1 MRRVRNTINFNTEE
15 ILEKLSIDELI
26 FELKRRNKE
35 EEIREIA
42 FHYILGKVGYQHDRI
57 ERISEVLSSEA
68 KHPSFS
74 KASN

>member
-1 MRRVRNTINFNTEE
+1 MRNTINFNTEE

-42 FHYILGKVGYQHDRI
+42 FNYILGKVGYQHEQI
-57 ERISEVLSSEA
+57 ERICDVLSKET
-68 KHPSFS
+68 KHPSFN
-74 KASN
+74 KASY

>member
-1 MRRVRNTINFNTEE
+1 MRNTINFNTEE
-15 ILEKLSIDELI
+15 ILEKLTIDELV

-42 FHYILGKVGYQHDRI
+42 FHYILGEVGYHHEQI
-57 ERISEVLSSEA
+57 ERICEVLSSEA
-68 KHPSFS
+68 RRPSFN

>member
-1 MRRVRNTINFNTEE
+1 MRNTINFNTEE

-42 FHYILGKVGYQHDRI
+42 FNYILGKSGYHQDQI
-57 ERISEVLSSEA
+57 ERIYDVLLKET
-68 KHPSFS
+68 KHPNFN

>member
-1 MRRVRNTINFNTEE
+1 MRNTINFNTEE

-42 FHYILGKVGYQHDRI
+42 FNYILGKSGYHQEQI
-57 ERISEVLSSEA
+57 ERICEILSKEA
-68 KHPSFS
+68 RCPSFNE
-74 KASN
+74 ASN